1 MHGWLAVAIGGALG
15 AVARHA
21 VNGWLAPLQGDR
33 FPLSTLLVNL
43 TGSIAMGVLY
53 VLVIERGILS
63 LEWRYFAMVG
73 LLGAFTTF
81 SAFSL
86 DVLALW
92 QNGQF
97 LLALAYIVASVV
109 LSVGGLALAVFVTRL
124 T

>member
-21 VNGWLAPLQGDR
+21 VNGWLAPLQGDH

-92 QNGQF
+92 QNGQL